1 MDLMNI
7 IKVQKLVMD
16 YKNRLIEDMIENSG
30 NFNELMIYEFKID

>member
-16 YKNRLIEDMIENSG
+16 DKNRLVEDRIENS
-30 NFNELMIYEFKID
+30 EKL